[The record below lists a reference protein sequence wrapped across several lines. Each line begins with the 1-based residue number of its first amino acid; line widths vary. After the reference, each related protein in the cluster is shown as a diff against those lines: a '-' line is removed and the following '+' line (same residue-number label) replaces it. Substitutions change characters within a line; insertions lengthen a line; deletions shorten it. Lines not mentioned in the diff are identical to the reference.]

1 MFQAPGR
8 ELFSLRTMPIS
19 LTQLQTF
26 VRLAELGN
34 FTRTAEEL
42 GVTPPAVTLQIRALS
57 EHFGVPLVDIVKRR
71 PILTRAGRFLVER
84 SRHVLDSVNAL
95 EVEMRRFTAGEA
107 QALVLGAT
115 VTVGN
120 YILAPLLAEFESRQ
134 EHGDIDVR
142 VDNPARLAHL
152 LRTREASIVLG
163 SDLPKD
169 ELFDAYPFAAD
180 HLVLIVP
187 AKGHRF
193 SNRRTVRALDLAGEV
208 FVGREADSPT
218 RQLAESEL
226 SAHGV
231 HVHTKLVVPSL
242 EGVTR
247 AVEAGLGVA
256 IVSWLVV
263 ERLLTQKRL
272 HAVEIRDLDLRRQF
286 EIVTLRD
293 APMSPTAVAFI
304 EFLKSS
310 TIPQFRRKARLKAS

>member
-1 MFQAPGR
+1 
-8 ELFSLRTMPIS
+8 MPIS

-34 FTRTAEEL
+34 FTRTAEEF

-57 EHFGVPLVDIVKRR
+57 DHFGVSLVDIVKRR
-71 PILTRAGRFLVER
+71 PILTRAGRFLAER
-84 SRHVLDSVNAL
+84 ARNVVGSVAAL
-95 EVEMRRFTAGEA
+95 EREMEQFTSGVS

-120 YILAPLLAEFESRQ
+120 YILARLLAEFEGKSS
-134 EHGDIDVR
+134 HGDIDVR
-142 VDNPARLAHL
+142 VDNPIRLAAL
-152 LRTREASIVLG
+152 LRSREVSIVLG

-169 ELFDAYPFAAD
+169 EDFESYPFAQD
-180 HLVLIVP
+180 HLLLIVP

-193 SNRRTVRALDLAGEV
+193 SARRTVRAMDLAGEV

-218 RQLAESEL
+218 RVLAETEL
-226 SAHGV
+226 SARGV
-231 HVHTKLVVPSL
+231 HIHTKLVVASL

-256 IVSWLVV
+256 IVSWLAV
-263 ERLLTQKRL
+263 ERLLQQKRL
-272 HAVEIRDLDLRRQF
+272 HAVEIRDVDLRRQF

-293 APMSPTAVAFI
+293 SMMSAPAMQFVD
-304 EFLKSS
+304 FLKTS
-310 TIPQFRRKARLKAS
+310 TIPQPRRKSAPSG

>member
-1 MFQAPGR
+1 
-8 ELFSLRTMPIS
+8 MPIS

-57 EHFGVPLVDIVKRR
+57 EHFGVALVDIVKRR
-71 PILTRAGRFLVER
+71 PNLTHAGRFLAER
-84 SRHVLDSVNAL
+84 SRGVIDSVAAL
-95 EVEMRRFTAGEA
+95 ERDMKQFTSGQA
-107 QALVLGAT
+107 QPLVLGAT

-120 YILAPLLAEFESRQ
+120 YILAPLLAEFEAKSS
-134 EHGDIDVR
+134 HGDIDVR
-142 VDNPARLAHL
+142 VDNPTRLAAL
-152 LRTREASIVLG
+152 LHSREVSIVLG

-169 ELFDAYPFAAD
+169 DGFDAYPFAAD
-180 HLVLIVP
+180 HLVLVVP

-193 SNRRTVRALDLAGEV
+193 SSRRTVRAMDLAGEV

-218 RQLAESEL
+218 RVLAESEL

-231 HVHTKLVVPSL
+231 RVHTKVVVPSL

-263 ERLLTQKRL
+263 ERLLQQKRV

-286 EIVTLRD
+286 EIVTLRG
-293 APMSPTAVAFI
+293 ANMSPHAVAFI
-304 EFLKSS
+304 DFVKTS
-310 TIPQFRRKARLKAS
+310 TIPQYRRKARLKAS